1 MVTCCCCC
9 FSVQI
14 RVFIEGLFSF
24 DQDIPAFKEHLRDF
38 LVQIRV
44 SPRYGPTD
52 FRFYTLTNDM
62 FAICHR
68 IDILWLFVWQE
79 FAGEDNTDL
88 FLEEREQQIVKA
100 QEEKRRVQMSVP
112 GIIGPHDIPEEMQD

>member
-1 MVTCCCCC
+1 MVWTNGL
-9 FSVQI
+9 V
-14 RVFIEGLFSF
+14 RTFI
-24 DQDIPAFKEHLRDF
+24 
-38 LVQIRV
+38 
-44 SPRYGPTD
+44 
-52 FRFYTLTNDM
+52 LTQ
-62 FAICHR
+62 C
-68 IDILWLFVWQE
+68 WLFVWQE